1 MRVIDLDLRKWVILL
16 LPTFLR
22 GKRLVSFLHAL
33 IAPLVGLY
41 DAFCTN
47 RKDNLYR
54 LRHTGQVCYL
64 RKVLNDAFMTDG
76 FEIVDQE
83 VFGDWVIVYKEEFE
97 KWVIVYEEAGERAE
111 DNPEAKPNGD
121 NLIVYTVVVIETKVG
136 TFFVRIPA
144 GVCVI
149 SDTDSNYNKI
159 KKIVN
164 QYKMVSCSPE
174 YKLKT

>member
-1 MRVIDLDLRKWVILL
+1 
-16 LPTFLR
+16 
-22 GKRLVSFLHAL
+22 
-33 IAPLVGLY
+33 
-41 DAFCTN
+41 
-47 RKDNLYR
+47 
-54 LRHTGQVCYL
+54 
-64 RKVLNDAFMTDG
+64 MTEG

-83 VFGDWVIVYKEEFE
+83 VFGDWVIVYKEASE
-97 KWVIVYEEAGERAE
+97 GSE
-111 DNPEAKPNGD
+111 DNPKVGKNGD
-121 NLIVYTVVVIETKVG
+121 DFLIVYTVVVIETKVG

-144 GVCVI
+144 GVCTI